1 MKTITAALR
10 VAALVMTAL
19 VAAPVFAY
27 PLDGWEH
34 TGASRL
40 EAFDLAHEV
49 LLQRGTIRP
58 GAMKRMDEVRLG
70 LVDYP
75 EFELPAPDGA
85 FSAEIRSLLGGDA
98 GAYGIAVLDITDP
111 ARPFYAEVNGG
122 AEQNP
127 GSVGKIVVALALFQA
142 LADVH
147 PWNVEARNHA
157 LRDSVISAS
166 NAFILPDDHVVP
178 FWKRGSPSIARRT
191 IVEGDEGN
199 LWTWL
204 DWMLS
209 ASSNAGG
216 STVMGQIAAIKHFG
230 AAYPPSQAQLAGFV
244 LGAPPGTMAALVHAA
259 LLDGLHKN
267 GINAA
272 QLRQGS
278 PFTGSARARIPGTI
292 GSTSTAR
299 ELVHYLTRME
309 QGKLVDPWSSLE
321 IKRLLYLTDIRI
333 RYAAEPTLD
342 TSAVYFKSGSLY
354 ACGGSGPCGKYFG
367 NSKNYMNSI
376 ATVEYDAGGGK
387 QLRYIVALLSNV
399 LGKNSIETH
408 QALARRIHHV
418 IADRHGVAVPKPT
431 RETEKVGTQQGDEES
446 VLPAGAH

>member
-1 MKTITAALR
+1 MRGVARAALLLATLLPL
-10 VAALVMTAL
+10 AASG
-19 VAAPVFAY
+19 Y

-34 TGASRL
+34 TGMSRL
-40 EAFDLAHEV
+40 EAFDLAHRT
-49 LLQRGTIRP
+49 LLERGTIRP
-58 GAMKRMDEVRLG
+58 GALERMDEVRLG

-75 EFELPAPDGA
+75 EFRAPAPDPG
-85 FSAEIRSLLGGDA
+85 FSAEIRGLLGGDA

-111 ARPFYAEVNGG
+111 SRPLYAEVNGG
-122 AEQNP
+122 TAQNP

-147 PWNVEARNHA
+147 PYDVEARNRM
-157 LRDSVISAS
+157 LRDSTIEAQSLIVNDEHA
-166 NAFILPDDHVVP
+166 VP
-178 FWKRGSPSIARRT
+178 FWKRGDSTIRRRV
-191 IVEGDEGN
+191 IVQGDRAN

-209 ASSNAGG
+209 ASANGAA
-216 STVMGQIAAIKHFG
+216 STVMAQIAAIKRFG
-230 AAYPPSQAQLAGFV
+230 AAYPPSASQLDAFV
-244 LGAPPGTMAALVHAA
+244 LGAPPSTLSA
-259 LLDGLHKN
+259 LLHDALMDGLRKN
-267 GINAA
+267 GIDASE
-272 QLRQGS
+272 LRQGS
-278 PFTGSARARIPGTI
+278 PFTRGGRARMPGSL

-299 ELVHYLTRME
+299 ELVNFLMRME

-342 TSAVYFKSGSLY
+342 TSAVYYKSGSLY
-354 ACGGSGPCGKYFG
+354 ACGGRGPCGKYFG

-376 ATVEYDAGGGK
+376 AIVEYAGSGK
-387 QLRYIVALLSNV
+387 QLRYLVALLSNV

-418 IADRHGVAVPKPT
+418 IADRHGVAVPPPT
-431 RETEKVGTQQGDEES
+431 RAAEKIGSQEGDEEG
-446 VLPAGAH
+446 VLPARRH

>member
-1 MKTITAALR
+1 MKRTVALPLAALLFAT
-10 VAALVMTAL
+10 VAAG
-19 VAAPVFAY
+19 Y

-49 LLQRGTIRP
+49 LIQRGTIRP
-58 GAMKRMDEVRLG
+58 GALKRMDEVRLG
-70 LVDYP
+70 LIDYP
-75 EFELPAPDGA
+75 DFRMPGPDGR

-111 ARPFYAEVNGG
+111 AKPFYAEVNGG
-122 AEQNP
+122 IEQNP

-142 LADVH
+142 LAEAH
-147 PWNVEARNHA
+147 PWDVEARNRA
-157 LRDSVISAS
+157 LRDSEIVAS
-166 NAFILPDDHVVP
+166 NSYIVPDDHVVP
-178 FWKRGSPSIARRT
+178 FWKRGDRSIRRRE
-191 IVEGDEGN
+191 IVAGDVGN

-230 AAYPPSQAQLAGFV
+230 RAYPPARAELSRFV
-244 LGAPPGTMAALVHAA
+244 EGAAPGTMASLVHDA
-259 LLDGLHKN
+259 LMDGLRES
-267 GINAA
+267 GLDAS

-278 PFTGSARARIPGTI
+278 PFTRSGRARIPGTI
-292 GSTSTAR
+292 GSTSTPR
-299 ELVHYLTRME
+299 ELVHFLTLME
-309 QGKLVDPWSSLE
+309 QGKLIDPWSSLE
-321 IKRLLYLTDIRI
+321 IKRLLYLTDMRI

-354 ACGGSGPCGKYFG
+354 ACGGSGPCGKYYG

-376 ATVEYDAGGGK
+376 AVVEYDGGGGK

-399 LGKNSIETH
+399 LGRNSIETH

-418 IADRHGVAVPKPT
+418 IADRHGVPVPEPT
-431 RETEKVGTQQGDEES
+431 RPPEKVGSQEGDEEG
-446 VLPAGAH
+446 VLPAGRH